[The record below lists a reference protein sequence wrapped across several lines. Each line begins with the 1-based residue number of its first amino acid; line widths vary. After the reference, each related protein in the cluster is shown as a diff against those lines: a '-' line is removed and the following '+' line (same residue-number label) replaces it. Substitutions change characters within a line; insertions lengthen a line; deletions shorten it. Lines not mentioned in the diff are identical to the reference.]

1 MNSKLTR
8 GIAVIVVMLGIWY
21 CPVPQGLSQQAWH
34 LFAIFAATILGFILQ
49 PLPLGAVALIGVT
62 FAALSNT
69 VKPNEALAGFSNT
82 TIWLIVSAFLFAK
95 GFIKTGLGR
104 RISFK
109 LIEWFGSSALKLGYT
124 LVISDFIISPATP
137 SNTARCGGIL
147 YPIVRSLASAFGS
160 EPRQSPRK
168 IGSYILATT
177 FQADAPIAA
186 MFITACAPNL
196 LIVAFAQDV
205 ANLSISWGT
214 WALAAI
220 VPGLLSML
228 IIPYFIYKFY
238 PPEIKE
244 TKEAQ
249 RVAKEELNNMGKMS
263 RGEWVITGVFVGA
276 LLLWSTSQY
285 TNINAT
291 VVALLGV
298 CVMLVSGVLEWDEII
313 EEKGAWD
320 GMMWMGGIV
329 GLAGALNKVGF
340 IPWFATAASGLMG
353 QQDWLI
359 TLVVLFLIYMYSHYT
374 FASLSAHVTAMYG
387 AFLAVAVSAGAP
399 PFLAAFGLAALS
411 NLMAGLTHYATG
423 SAPLYYGA
431 GYIQQKDWWN
441 IGFCCS
447 VINFIIWI
455 GIGSMWWKVLGLW

>member
-1 MNSKLTR
+1 
-8 GIAVIVVMLGIWY
+8 
-21 CPVPQGLSQQAWH
+21 
-34 LFAIFAATILGFILQ
+34 
-49 PLPLGAVALIGVT
+49 
-62 FAALSNT
+62 
-69 VKPNEALAGFSNT
+69 
-82 TIWLIVSAFLFAK
+82 
-95 GFIKTGLGR
+95 
-104 RISFK
+104 
-109 LIEWFGSSALKLGYT
+109 
-124 LVISDFIISPATP
+124 
-137 SNTARCGGIL
+137 
-147 YPIVRSLASAFGS
+147 
-160 EPRQSPRK
+160 
-168 IGSYILATT
+168 
-177 FQADAPIAA
+177 
-186 MFITACAPNL
+186 
-196 LIVAFAQDV
+196 
-205 ANLSISWGT
+205 
-214 WALAAI
+214 
-220 VPGLLSML
+220 ML

-249 RVAKEELNNMGKMS
+249 LVAKEELNNMGKMS
-263 RGEWVITGVFVGA
+263 RGEWVITGVFIGA

>member
-109 LIEWFGSSALKLGYT
+109 LIEWFGSSSLKLGYT

-249 RVAKEELNNMGKMS
+249 LVAKEELNNMGKMS
-263 RGEWVITGVFVGA
+263 RGEWVITGVFIGA
-276 LLLWSTSQY
+276 
-285 TNINAT
+285 
-291 VVALLGV
+291 
-298 CVMLVSGVLEWDEII
+298 
-313 EEKGAWD
+313 
-320 GMMWMGGIV
+320 
-329 GLAGALNKVGF
+329 
-340 IPWFATAASGLMG
+340 
-353 QQDWLI
+353 
-359 TLVVLFLIYMYSHYT
+359 
-374 FASLSAHVTAMYG
+374 
-387 AFLAVAVSAGAP
+387 
-399 PFLAAFGLAALS
+399 
-411 NLMAGLTHYATG
+411 
-423 SAPLYYGA
+423 
-431 GYIQQKDWWN
+431 
-441 IGFCCS
+441 
-447 VINFIIWI
+447 
-455 GIGSMWWKVLGLW
+455 

>member
-1 MNSKLTR
+1 M
-8 GIAVIVVMLGIWY
+8 
-21 CPVPQGLSQQAWH
+21 
-34 LFAIFAATILGFILQ
+34 
-49 PLPLGAVALIGVT
+49 
-62 FAALSNT
+62 
-69 VKPNEALAGFSNT
+69 
-82 TIWLIVSAFLFAK
+82 
-95 GFIKTGLGR
+95 
-104 RISFK
+104 
-109 LIEWFGSSALKLGYT
+109 
-124 LVISDFIISPATP
+124 
-137 SNTARCGGIL
+137 
-147 YPIVRSLASAFGS
+147 RSLASAFDS

-249 RVAKEELNNMGKMS
+249 LVAKEELNNMGKMS
-263 RGEWVITGVFVGA
+263 RGEWVITGVFIGA

-353 QQDWLI
+353 HQDWLI
-359 TLVVLFLIYMYSHYT
+359 TLAVLFLIYMYSHYT